1 MTAQRRP
8 ELAVLAALTLALLTA
23 VGAEA
28 AIKTRTVIV
37 LPYATGDLGRQEQWI
52 GEGIAQALILGLVQM
67 PALIQIDRERLKRLS
82 RSDAW
87 DDQAALAAARML
99 GADVAVYGEVRRA
112 GADLS
117 IVPRCVEAQGRAER
131 ADRARP
137 RRGGGREPHGAASRP
152 SGGLCPGAEGYP
164 ERERERPRAEMGE
177 PDDLAARLRGLRAR
191 AGGGVPRRPGRQ

>member
-8 ELAVLAALTLALLTA
+8 ELAVLAALMLALLTA
-23 VGAEA
+23 LGAEA
-28 AIKTRTVIV
+28 ATKTRTVIV

-52 GEGIAQALILGLVQM
+52 GEGIAQALTLGLVQM

-99 GADVAVYGEVRRA
+99 GADIAVYGEVRRA

-117 IVPRCVEAQGRAER
+117 IVPRCVELRGERSERVALDSVAVADGTLMERLRGLPVAYARALKI
-131 ADRARP
+131 
-137 RRGGGREPHGAASRP
+137 H
-152 SGGLCPGAEGYP
+152 P
-164 ERERERPRAEMGE
+164 ERKRERPRAEVGE

-191 AGGGVPRRPGRQ
+191 ARGGVPRRPGRQ